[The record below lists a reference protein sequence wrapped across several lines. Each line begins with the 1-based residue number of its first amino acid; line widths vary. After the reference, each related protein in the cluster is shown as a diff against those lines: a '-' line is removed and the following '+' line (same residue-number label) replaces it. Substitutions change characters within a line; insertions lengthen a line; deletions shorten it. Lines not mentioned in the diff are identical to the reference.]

1 MTAKQTTFYTAVL
14 PNPEFDE
21 LHVTG
26 ALAVG
31 NTGSIDLSTV
41 FATNVKNGSTPL
53 VKSGERFVAISEL
66 AFYFSLTVTARTIDE
81 TAASG
86 ATRGFLWPANT
97 PLYFHVAHPAAVL
110 AATGASSAAYQL
122 NYKATGTQRI
132 RVARASNS
140 DLV

>member
-1 MTAKQTTFYTAVL
+1 MSAKETTFYTTVL

-21 LHVTG
+21 IHVTG

-31 NTGSIDLSTV
+31 NTGNIDLSTV

-53 VKSGERFVAISEL
+53 AKSGERFMAISEL
-66 AFYFSLTVTARTIDE
+66 AFYYSLTVTAQTLDE
-81 TAASG
+81 TATTG

-97 PLYFHVAHPAAVL
+97 PLYFHIAHPAAVL
-110 AATGASSAAYQL
+110 AATGASSPAYRL
-122 NYKATGTQRI
+122 NYKATGTQRL
-132 RVARASNS
+132 RVARVSNS